1 MNCPKCSV
9 ALGPGQILHIDVE
22 KCPNCSG
29 VWLDYQEL
37 DQLEDTAFDIDEWK
51 GTLVFKP
58 EPTRLPCPVC
68 SLSMK
73 RFLYR
78 LFGLELEF
86 CDRLHGYW
94 LDEGEE
100 SRILE
105 LMNKTE
111 ADALRK
117 LNAQNRFARFRK
129 NLRSPTFVASLRKLI
144 GI

>member
-1 MNCPKCSV
+1 
-9 ALGPGQILHIDVE
+9 
-22 KCPNCSG
+22 
-29 VWLDYQEL
+29 
-37 DQLEDTAFDIDEWK
+37 
-51 GTLVFKP
+51 
-58 EPTRLPCPVC
+58 
-68 SLSMK
+68 MK

-105 LMNKTE
+105 LMSKTE

-117 LNAQNRFARFRK
+117 LNAEDRFARFRK

-144 GI
+144 GL